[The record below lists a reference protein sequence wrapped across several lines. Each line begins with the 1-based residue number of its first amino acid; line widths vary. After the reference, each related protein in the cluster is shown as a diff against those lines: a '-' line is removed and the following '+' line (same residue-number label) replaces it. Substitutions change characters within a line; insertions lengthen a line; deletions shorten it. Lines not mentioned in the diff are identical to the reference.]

1 MQCEAEVHSARCTCM
16 YDASK
21 AKRSCKRCEEFI
33 IKVPPSCVLLLTFL
47 RRFRFECADRIE
59 DISNLTAVPG
69 IGTQA
74 VIKLAH
80 HRGGG
85 LIRNLEELIR
95 QYKACKGEAS
105 TYEQDN
111 AFYLWLKAEKGI
123 THSRHDITLAVST
136 MVLKMERPRA

>member
-1 MQCEAEVHSARCTCM
+1 M

-21 AKRSCKRCEEFI
+21 AIRSCKRCAAHSI
-33 IKVPPSCVLLLTFL
+33 NCPRLCYNIQPRASTD
-47 RRFRFECADRIE
+47 RTNFESADRIE
-59 DISNLTAVPG
+59 QISNLTYVPG
-69 IGTQA
+69 IGPAA
-74 VIKLAH
+74 VIKLGH

-85 LIRNLEELIR
+85 PIRNLEELIR

-111 AFYLWLKAEKGI
+111 AFYMWLKKEKRI

-136 MVLKMERPRA
+136 RVLKIAMRAQ

>member
-1 MQCEAEVHSARCTCM
+1 M

-33 IKVPPSCVLLLTFL
+33 IKVPPSCKLLLTFL
-47 RRFRFECADRIE
+47 HRFRFECADRIE

-85 LIRNLEELIR
+85 PIRNLEELVR
-95 QYKACKGEAS
+95 QYKACKGNAFT
-105 TYEQDN
+105 TYERDN
-111 AFYLWLKAEKGI
+111 AFYMWLKAEKRI

>member
-1 MQCEAEVHSARCTCM
+1 M

-21 AKRSCKRCEEFI
+21 AKRSCKRCEEII
-33 IKVPPSCVLLLTFL
+33 IKVPPSCVILLTFL

-59 DISNLTAVPG
+59 DISNLAAVPG

-85 LIRNLEELIR
+85 PIRNLEELIR

-111 AFYLWLKAEKGI
+111 AFYMWLKAEKGI